1 MVQDDP
7 SLRGYNVPEL
17 VDLFVEYVNNQV
29 IQSYDKQCSPYFQWM
44 QMPQLLMWVVFSQQ
58 SKEFRTNHIMWPM
71 GDDFAYENA
80 NTWYKQID
88 KLIHY
93 VNMVLFYPE

>member
-1 MVQDDP
+1 
-7 SLRGYNVPEL
+7 
-17 VDLFVEYVNNQV
+17 
-29 IQSYDKQCSPYFQWM
+29 
-44 QMPQLLMWVVFSQQ
+44 
-58 SKEFRTNHIMWPM
+58 M

-93 VNMVLFYPE
+93 VNMVLFFSKCTAITGFVRLMRQLESPMFLFGVPSFQHGYQGLLPVRLLFSGLHMGL